1 MVYDA
6 PLLRYTATLEMEGAV
21 DVLPNT
27 FDRQDYCI
35 ALPTGSPL
43 REPINRI
50 LLNDTTRALWR
61 DILFE
66 YLHQAPRPAPRPA
79 DD

>member
-1 MVYDA
+1 MGGEV
-6 PLLRYTATLEMEGAV
+6 E
-21 DVLPNT
+21 VLPNT

-50 LLNDTTRALWR
+50 LLDDKTRALWK

-66 YLHQAPRPAPRPA
+66 YLHQAPTPPARPKA
-79 DD
+79 DDS